1 MGNDT
6 GVYLNDFSD
15 FDDVMNNYNVTNEER
30 AFIKRII
37 LADYTYEDYSGS
49 AYVLFEGIDG
59 KLYEVYGSHCSCYG
73 LEDQWSIEETTVEA
87 FQELIDRGVNNVD
100 WNGVLIADILKLLK

>member
-37 LADYTYEDYSGS
+37 LADYTYVAYSGS
-49 AYVLFEGIDG
+49 SYVLFEGIDG

-73 LEDQWSIEETTVEA
+73 LEDQWSIEETTVES
-87 FQELIDRGVNNVD
+87 FQELLDRGVTNIN
-100 WNGVLIADILKLLK
+100 WNGVLITDILKLLK